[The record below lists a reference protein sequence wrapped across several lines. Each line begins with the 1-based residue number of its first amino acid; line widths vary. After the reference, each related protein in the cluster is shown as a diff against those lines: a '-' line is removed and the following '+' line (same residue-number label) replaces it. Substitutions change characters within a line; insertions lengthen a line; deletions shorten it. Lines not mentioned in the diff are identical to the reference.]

1 MSTADRA
8 DDAPCRCTSWQSVAD
23 TNGECIR
30 CDDAGHLHQDPATE
44 FLTAYGETP
53 ALDVCQSKWATAEL
67 LAEDAIL
74 LTEIVDQIVL
84 VPVQPASD
92 RKDEEVQRRG
102 HPGRLP
108 GLGRNLLSPLGL
120 SSAHFSAPYG
130 IVKLTKTRLTA
141 HQDDGLEQVVN
152 RAYWGTINPILL
164 NLTIPFVL
172 TRVLGGVL
180 FGVTPTAPSPFA
192 LINLT
197 VPARRFDRW

>member
-1 MSTADRA
+1 MGLEADELQGFMIYYSPSYTEGTDPGKPDSDRSRRKPDSSSINTSRA
-8 DDAPCRCTSWQSVAD
+8 RTSRTGKRPPGDRGLRRDPPATLFSGTTTVA
-23 TNGECIR
+23 
-30 CDDAGHLHQDPATE
+30 AHLHQDPATE

-53 ALDVCQSKWATAEL
+53 ALDVCQSKWATAES

-120 SSAHFSAPYG
+120 SSADFLH
-130 IVKLTKTRLTA
+130 
-141 HQDDGLEQVVN
+141 
-152 RAYWGTINPILL
+152 
-164 NLTIPFVL
+164 
-172 TRVLGGVL
+172 
-180 FGVTPTAPSPFA
+180 PTALSSQRK
-192 LINLT
+192 LG
-197 VPARRFDRW
+197 